1 MFPYNVPIV
10 ESFRTGLDF
19 GHKLRDSQKFRP
31 AAKHFEEFGVYTK
44 FQKSLDKNSPYY
56 KYWQEEKRRSLEGY
70 HIGGDWITG
79 YHYWYLNY
87 CPIWQVV
94 MTPEDE
100 ERKRNGERVTGKK
113 ILEFPEVWDY
123 DYYYFHYL
131 EEAESRGEHGSVL
144 KSRRRG
150 YSYKGGSMATRNF
163 FLIKG
168 SKTFVMAGEEGFL
181 TGKDSILDKAWDMK
195 EFINKHTGFMKHSQK
210 HNTKM
215 HMKASKIVK
224 ETGRPDREE
233 GYMSEII
240 GITLKNNPDS
250 ARGISGK
257 LILWE
262 EAGEFPNLMKGW
274 QIAQESVEQDGV
286 AYGLMVAFGTGGS
299 KMTAFRTLN
308 ELFNKP
314 GAYNIHSITNIWSK
328 RPTNRKCGFFVPS
341 YSNAKGFMDKDGNSQ
356 LEDAYNSEE
365 AVIEKMEMEGAESST
380 ILQKRAERPKH
391 PEEALLRKDG
401 NEFPVQRLKDRLGD
415 IEADGVIRGA
425 RWVGRMRISKEGK
438 PEFVY
443 DAKCIPI
450 DRFPHTSED
459 KRAGAVVI
467 YEHPIKDNNGE
478 PRRFMYIGG
487 IDPYDQDN
495 STTTSLGGCYIM
507 DRTTKF
513 IVASYIGRPATAKEY
528 DEQVRLLL
536 LYYGATANF
545 ENNLLGLKKNFESA
559 NCLYLLARD
568 LQAFRK
574 VTKVTKIEREY
585 GTPGTTGVN
594 KYCRELIKAWLLTKI
609 DSDSEKTYLDTIE
622 DTALLQELIEWN
634 VDDNFDRV
642 SALGMLVIYLE
653 ELLGIQV
660 ERPKERRGKKKGDE
674 WDEIMG
680 FVDEDELDII
690 ENNDDYDFK

>member
-1 MFPYNVPIV
+1 MFPYNVPIE
-10 ESFRTGLDF
+10 ESTRVGLDF
-19 GHKLRDSQKFRP
+19 GHRLRDSQKFRP
-31 AAKHFEEFGVYTK
+31 AARHFEEFGVYTK
-44 FQKSLDKNSPYY
+44 FKPSNDKNSPYY
-56 KYWQEEKRRSLEGY
+56 KFWQEEKKRSLEGY
-70 HIGGDWITG
+70 HVGGDWITG

-94 MTPEDE
+94 LTPEE
-100 ERKRNGERVTGKK
+100 EEKRKRGERVAGKK
-113 ILEFPEVWDY
+113 ILEFPAVWDY

-131 EEAESRGEHGSVL
+131 EEAEKLGKHGSVL

-150 YSYKGGSMATRNF
+150 YSYKGAGMVTRNF
-163 FLIKG
+163 FLIPG
-168 SKTFVMAGEEGFL
+168 SKSFVMAGEEGFL

-224 ETGRPDREE
+224 EPGKPDREE

-262 EAGEFPNLMKGW
+262 EAGEFPNLRKGW
-274 QIAQESVEQDGV
+274 GIAQESVEQDGV

-299 KMTAFRTLN
+299 KMTAFQTLN
-308 ELFNKP
+308 DLFNKP
-314 GAYNIHSITNIWSK
+314 DAYNIHSIPNIWSK
-328 RPTNRKCGFFVPS
+328 KAGKGKSGFFAPS
-341 YSNAKGFMDKDGNSQ
+341 YSNAQGFMDRDGNS
-356 LEDAYNSEE
+356 LLAEAYNSEE
-365 AVIEKMEMEGAESST
+365 ATIEAMEMAGADSAT

-391 PEEALLRKDG
+391 PEEALLRKDS
-401 NEFPVQRLKDRLGD
+401 NEFPVQRLKDRLSD
-415 IEADGVIRGA
+415 IEGDEIVRGA
-425 RWVGRMRISKEGK
+425 RWVGRMRVDKDGK

-443 DAKCIPI
+443 DAKCVPI
-450 DRFPHTSED
+450 DKYPHTSDE

-467 YEHPIKDNNGE
+467 YEHPILDSSGA

-495 STTTSLGGCYIM
+495 STTTSLGSCYIM
-507 DRTTKF
+507 DRTTRF
-513 IVASYIGRPATAKEY
+513 IVASYVGRPSTAKEY

-536 LYYGATANF
+536 LYYGAIANF
-545 ENNLLGLKKNFESA
+545 ENNLIGIKKNFESA
-559 NCLYLLARD
+559 NSLYLLARD

-574 VTKVTKIEREY
+574 VTRTTKLDREY

-594 KYCRELIKAWLLTKI
+594 KYCRELIKAWLLEKV
-609 DSDSEKTYLDTIE
+609 SADSEKTYVDTIE
-622 DTALLQELIEWN
+622 DVALLQELIDWN
-634 VDDNFDRV
+634 SDDNFDRV
-642 SALGMLVIYLE
+642 SAMGMLLIYAE
-653 ELLGIQV
+653 ELIGINV
-660 ERPKERRGKKKGDE
+660 ERPKSRKGKKQVDE
-674 WDEIMG
+674 WDELAG
-680 FVDEDELDII
+680 FGFTDDEQTDMEDDE
-690 ENNDDYDFK
+690 YC